1 MSDRARTGQAAGY
14 QPDFD
19 RLAAERILRRAVH
32 LADQDDATTADEG
45 ISEQALVEAAEEL
58 GVDVAVVRRAVQE
71 ERLGLLLEV
80 RHFGDGLVGPGT
92 LTVSRI
98 VAGRPD
104 QVLDRVDAWLRKL
117 GALRRQRRDAT
128 SASYGRRGDVV
139 ATVQRASRSI
149 TGAEDL
155 RRVRRLSVVATP
167 IDPERS
173 MVVIVADM
181 QLERTLAVASG
192 SGVAGVGS
200 AVAVAEVVAWSPWFW
215 LGIPASLA
223 AGAGLLLAR
232 AHGVPDVEAS
242 IEGVLDRVAAGD
254 LPPSVL
260 SGVTERVLRNFGR
273 SQRLS

>member
-1 MSDRARTGQAAGY
+1 MSDQARSGQAAGH

-19 RLAAERILRRAVH
+19 RSAAERILRRAVH
-32 LADQDDATTADEG
+32 LADQDDATTTDDG

-80 RHFGDGLVGPGT
+80 RRFGDALVGPGS

-98 VAGRPD
+98 VAGRSD
-104 QVLDRVDAWLRKL
+104 QVLDRVDAWLRRL

-139 ATVQRASRSI
+139 ASVQRATRSI
-149 TGAEDL
+149 TGSEDL

-167 IDPERS
+167 IDPERCI
-173 MVVIVADM
+173 VVIVADM
-181 QLERTLAVASG
+181 QLERSLAVASG

-215 LGIPASLA
+215 LGVPVSMA
-223 AGAGLLLAR
+223 AGCGLLVAR

-242 IEGVLDRVAAGD
+242 IEGVLDRVAAGE

-260 SGVTERVLRNFGR
+260 GGVTERVLRNVGR